1 MPVYKLVDE
10 MPYDE
15 FLGWLNYFEQRPFEW
30 RADDRAAKLIQA
42 QGVKEKPWN
51 LFSSLDAIY
60 NRKSKDKPEE
70 GKFDAENF
78 KRSGFFQKIASAIG
92 GEALKL

>member
-1 MPVYKLVDE
+1 MPVYKMVDE

-15 FLGWLNYFEQRPFEW
+15 FLGWLNYFERRPYEW

-60 NRKSKDKPEE
+60 NSKSEDRQDNALNPS
-70 GKFDAENF
+70 NF
-78 KRSGFFQKIASAIG
+78 KRSGFFQKIAGAIG
-92 GEALKL
+92 GETLKL